1 MGWPRGTTEGR
12 GELNRDRRR
21 AIYKRIS
28 EIVAD
33 DVSFIRLQS
42 QPYVWATT
50 AKVSGFYLNSQCR
63 PFVALREM
71 SLVRS

>member
-1 MGWPRGTTEGR
+1 V
-12 GELNRDRRR
+12 
-21 AIYKRIS
+21 S
-28 EIVAD
+28 D
-33 DVSFIRLQS
+33 DVPFIRLQS

-71 SLVRS
+71 ALVR